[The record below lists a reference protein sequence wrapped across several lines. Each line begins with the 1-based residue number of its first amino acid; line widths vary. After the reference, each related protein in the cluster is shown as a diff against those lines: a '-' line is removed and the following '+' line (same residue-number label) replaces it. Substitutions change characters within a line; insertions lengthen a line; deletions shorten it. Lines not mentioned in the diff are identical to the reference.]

1 MSMSQVIQ
9 RQSIHYSG
17 ALPVLRLLLSQ
28 VSGNVEMLEEKKMRV
43 FQNVDVTLENKII
56 MIEVYIMFS
65 FQVLH
70 FRVLSVCVTVPAVDA

>member
-1 MSMSQVIQ
+1 
-9 RQSIHYSG
+9 
-17 ALPVLRLLLSQ
+17 
-28 VSGNVEMLEEKKMRV
+28 MLEEKKMRV